1 MKNTKEKASLY
12 FSSVATV
19 VFFIP
24 FFLNPSISSDWD
36 SYAIIGTYLNYVE
49 NNLYIPSRPPGFP
62 LYELLIGICAKIS
75 QVFSFSMEQIILI
88 SQLLLTLSLNLL
100 IYKFFNIQSSSN
112 YFIYLIAVLS
122 PIFLISGFTTI
133 DYVLGSLFGF
143 LSIYITMYTK
153 NKEYLIALM
162 LSLSIATRL
171 SNVIF
176 LVVILLFLRKD
187 YQKAF
192 KVGFYSTILFSI
204 FYFIF
209 YNNLY
214 DFYISNNIYSGWS
227 EFLCIFNLTNT
238 NHDLYNRIGR
248 FVLKQIPFL
257 GTVGAALFA
266 LTVPKLQ
273 LNVKNNNFYFL
284 LLFILF
290 QLSFLRLPTEEG
302 HLLPAFIAFAIFISQ
317 NKNRI
322 FMIIFFFV
330 LSSNFINLKFF
341 EVDSIDSAS
350 SISFTL
356 DVQKGYL
363 IQDYELRTTIAEN
376 KEFHYNNSK
385 RTIYNAWSMGCP
397 NR

>member
-1 MKNTKEKASLY
+1 MKNTKEKASIY

-19 VFFIP
+19 IIFIP

-62 LYELLIGICAKIS
+62 LYELLIGICAKLS
-75 QVFSFSMEQIILI
+75 QVFSFSMEQIVLI
-88 SQLLLTLSLNLL
+88 SQLLLTLSLNFL
-100 IYKFFNIQSSSN
+100 IYKFFNTINNSN
-112 YFIYLIAVLS
+112 YFIYLITVLS

-162 LSLSIATRL
+162 LALSIATRL

-176 LVVILLFLRKD
+176 LIVILLFLRKD

-192 KVGFYSTILFSI
+192 KVGFYSTILFSS
-204 FYFIF
+204 FYLIF

-214 DFYISNNIYSGWS
+214 NFYTSNNIYSSWS

-257 GTVGAALFA
+257 GTIGTTLLV
-266 LTVPKLQ
+266 LTIPKLQ

-317 NKNRI
+317 NKNKI

-363 IQDYELRTTIAEN
+363 IQDYELRTKIAEN

-385 RTIYNAWSMGCP
+385 RTIYDAWSKGCP

>member
-1 MKNTKEKASLY
+1 MKNIKEKNNFY
-12 FSSVATV
+12 FSSIVTIILS
-19 VFFIP
+19 IP

-100 IYKFFNIQSSSN
+100 IYKFFNIQNSSN

-192 KVGFYSTILFSI
+192 KVGFYSTILFSS

-257 GTVGAALFA
+257 GTIGAALFV

-385 RTIYNAWSMGCP
+385 RTIYDAWSMGCP

>member
-1 MKNTKEKASLY
+1 MKNTKEKASIY

-19 VFFIP
+19 IIFIP

-62 LYELLIGICAKIS
+62 LYELLIGICAKLS

-88 SQLLLTLSLNLL
+88 SQLLLTLSLNFL
-100 IYKFFNIQSSSN
+100 IYKFFNTINNSN
-112 YFIYLIAVLS
+112 YFIYLITVLS

-162 LSLSIATRL
+162 LALSIATRL

-176 LVVILLFLRKD
+176 LIVILLFLRKD

-192 KVGFYSTILFSI
+192 KVGFYSTILFSS
-204 FYFIF
+204 FYLIF

-214 DFYISNNIYSGWS
+214 NFYTSNNIYSSWS

-257 GTVGAALFA
+257 GTIGTTLLV
-266 LTVPKLQ
+266 LTIPKLQ
-273 LNVKNNNFYFL
+273 LNVKNNNFYL
-284 LLFILF
+284 
-290 QLSFLRLPTEEG
+290 
-302 HLLPAFIAFAIFISQ
+302 
-317 NKNRI
+317 
-322 FMIIFFFV
+322 
-330 LSSNFINLKFF
+330 
-341 EVDSIDSAS
+341 
-350 SISFTL
+350 
-356 DVQKGYL
+356 
-363 IQDYELRTTIAEN
+363 
-376 KEFHYNNSK
+376 
-385 RTIYNAWSMGCP
+385 
-397 NR
+397 